1 MSLLRRPKTIFTLS
15 SHSSK
20 TKAARTKHKYL
31 IDIVLIFFHLEL
43 NILWS
48 VDTVTLNVS
57 NAVKLVLIVCTSVL
71 LKIFF
76 SALISQSGKNGG
88 CAGMV

>member
-1 MSLLRRPKTIFTLS
+1 MQT
-15 SHSSK
+15 
-20 TKAARTKHKYL
+20 
-31 IDIVLIFFHLEL
+31 
-43 NILWS
+43 
-48 VDTVTLNVS
+48 VDTVALNVS